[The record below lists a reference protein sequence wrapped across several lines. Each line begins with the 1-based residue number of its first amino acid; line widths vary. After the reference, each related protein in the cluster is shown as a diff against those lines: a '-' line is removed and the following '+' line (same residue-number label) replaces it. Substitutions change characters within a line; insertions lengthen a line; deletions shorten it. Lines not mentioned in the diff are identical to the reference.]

1 MVRSKRDTPMQAQNL
16 IKSWAKESGRKFS
29 WLADQ
34 IPVNSKTVSGWIN
47 GHHIPSA
54 ICRARLS
61 DIIGTDV
68 RDIGMW
74 KQS

>member
-1 MVRSKRDTPMQAQNL
+1 MQAQTL
-16 IKSWAKESGRKFS
+16 IKSWAKENGRKFG

-34 IPVNSKTVSGWIN
+34 VPVNSKTVSAWIHC
-47 GHHIPSA
+47 HHVPSA

-68 RDIGMW
+68 RDISMW